1 MVWGRTGIRET
12 AVARVPDFS
21 IAGNDTD
28 TPRRHLEQRGR
39 LLRQLRRS
47 KFQTCSVLPNVHAH
61 RRATAMK
68 KKAPTLHARPAS
80 DNQGFVRR
88 YMHGPACR
96 DMSARWRGWT
106 SLKHP
111 LVVERTP
118 DFYGNSVPNW
128 GPEAH
133 SLRRLHCS
141 LIEPTIATGTLN
153 NNVFCPSLV
162 RHQNL
167 QSHHPLLAIMH

>member
-68 KKAPTLHARPAS
+68 KKAPTLHARPGGGA
-80 DNQGFVRR
+80 VR
-88 YMHGPACR
+88 
-96 DMSARWRGWT
+96 
-106 SLKHP
+106 
-111 LVVERTP
+111 
-118 DFYGNSVPNW
+118 
-128 GPEAH
+128 AH
-133 SLRRLHCS
+133 SYPS
-141 LIEPTIATGTLN
+141 EPSWCLSGKTADMPRALKTRN
-153 NNVFCPSLV
+153 S
-162 RHQNL
+162 
-167 QSHHPLLAIMH
+167 AITS